1 MNKKNLIGT
10 FLVRFLLAINTF
22 GVFII
27 STRYLG
33 AEGRGTISLFVAN
46 VTIVQLFSEI
56 IFGSGYIYFIHQYNK
71 KNIISYGFILS
82 TLAGLLIPVV
92 LYAANLHPKELL
104 FDLIINSILFAWVNW
119 IGLHL
124 RAHKHFNFY
133 NAFYLFYSVFQLALI
148 WIMMHNLAS
157 IKNFISGL
165 QIHLAIS
172 FIVGLF
178 FLFTLHKTVR
188 IESANAPIHWFALIK
203 KSIVSQYSNWLFFLN
218 TRISFYIIY
227 TLLKNNEQLGIY
239 SAASVL
245 TEAIWIIPLALATP
259 LYPAITSETDSS
271 KITQMTNEYAYCS
284 FWLSFIALGIL
295 LMIPEF
301 VLEYIIGKDFKGL
314 HTFILLLSTGT
325 LILSYAKIYW
335 NYFQGMGL
343 FSINAKA
350 TLISFVLPLI
360 LFLPFIT
367 TLGIY
372 GVALMSSTSYI
383 VYSAL
388 LLFYYKK
395 ETNVSW
401 KSLLLPPFRLL
412 PKFTF

>member
-1 MNKKNLIGT
+1 MNKKKLIST
-10 FLVRFLLAINTF
+10 FLVRFILAINTF
-22 GVFII
+22 GVFIL

-71 KNIISYGFILS
+71 KNIITYGFILS
-82 TLAGLLIPVV
+82 TLAGLVIPLI
-92 LYAANLHPKELL
+92 LYVTHLHPEHLVL
-104 FDLIINSILFAWVNW
+104 DLIINSILFAWVNW

-124 RAHKHFNFY
+124 RAHKQFNFY
-133 NAFYLFYSVFQLALI
+133 NVFYLFYSVFQIVLI
-148 WIMMHNLAS
+148 WLMMNNLAS
-157 IKNFISGL
+157 IENFILGL

-172 FIVGLF
+172 FIIGLG
-178 FLFTLHKTVR
+178 FLFALKQTT
-188 IESANAPIHWFALIK
+188 IESNNAPIHWLALIK

-218 TRISFYIIY
+218 TRVSFYLIY
-227 TLLKNNEQLGIY
+227 TVLKDNEQLGIY

-259 LYPAITSETDSS
+259 LYPAITAESDKH
-271 KITQMTNEYAYCS
+271 KIIHMTNEYAYSS
-284 FWLSFIALGIL
+284 FWLSFIAVAIL
-295 LMIPEF
+295 LATPEV
-301 VLEYIIGKDFKGL
+301 VLEFIFGKDFKGL
-314 HTFILLLSTGT
+314 HTFILLLSVGT

-360 LFLPFIT
+360 VFIPFIT
-367 TLGIY
+367 TLGVY
-372 GVALMSSTSYI
+372 GVALMSCASYI
-383 VYSAL
+383 IYSIL
-388 LLFYYKK
+388 LIYYYKK
-395 ETNVSW
+395 ETNTSW
-401 KSLLLPPFRLL
+401 NALLLPPFRLF
-412 PKFTF
+412 PKI